1 MFRPLEVTT
10 CYRQQERVM
19 RLVTVFL
26 VFSFALATT
35 VVSQTVNTVIDNGV
49 SSNRVDM
56 IFIGDGYTASQ
67 LENEYVTHLQT
78 TVNHFFNNGQDPF
91 PRYSS
96 FFNVHRVNIASNES
110 GADKPLDNIY
120 VDTALDASYSWNG
133 SVERCLYF
141 NTGKANTAVA
151 TALSGTSIDI
161 DMRIGLV
168 NDAKYGGCGG
178 QWAVLA
184 GANGAAPEIALHE
197 VGHSFAQLADEY
209 WTSGSTYSGGE
220 RSNVNLTISPTT
232 GKWDRWLGYSD
243 PDNPTIGEIG
253 YYEGGGYNEFGLY
266 RPSDRSKMR
275 SLNRPFDA
283 ISREQFIKRIYEEV
297 DPLDNWLDNSTE
309 LESPEMLWVDSVD
322 ENVINVEWFVNGVSL
337 GVLGETLDL
346 GTLGL
351 AEGSHTAEARAYDE
365 ILDFSFTGESLD
377 WWRYDDTSLLEQS
390 VVWNFTVSAVPEP
403 GSLAGLLMAGSLVLV
418 RRRRF

>member
-1 MFRPLEVTT
+1 MLLGLWPA
-10 CYRQQERVM
+10 
-19 RLVTVFL
+19 
-26 VFSFALATT
+26 FSSA
-35 VVSQTVNTVIDNGV
+35 QTVETVINNGA

-67 LENEYVTHLQT
+67 LDNEYVTHLQS
-78 TVNHFFNNGQDPF
+78 TVDHFFSNGQDPF

-96 FFNVHRVNIASNES
+96 YFNVHRVNIASNES

-120 VDTALDASYSWNG
+120 VDTALDASYSWGG

-151 TALSGTSIDI
+151 TALTGTSIDI

-184 GANGAAPEIALHE
+184 GANAAAPEIALHE
-197 VGHSFAQLADEY
+197 VGHSFASLADEY
-209 WTSGSTYSGGE
+209 WYTDDTYSGSE
-220 RSNVNLTISPTT
+220 KSNVNLTISPTT
-232 GKWDRWLGYSD
+232 GKWDRWLDYVD
-243 PDNPTIGEIG
+243 PDNTTIGAID

-266 RPSDRSKMR
+266 RPSNNSKMR

-297 DPLDNWLDNSTE
+297 DPLDAWLDNSSE
-309 LESPEMLWVDSVD
+309 LDSPTSLWVDSVD
-322 ENVINVEWFVNGVSL
+322 AGVINVEWFIDGISL
-337 GVLGETLDL
+337 GVLGESIDL
-346 GTLGL
+346 TGLGL
-351 AEGSHTAEARAYDE
+351 AEGSHTAEALAYDS
-365 ILDFSFTGESLD
+365 ILDFSYTGLSLD
-377 WWRYDDTSLLEQS
+377 WWRYDDKSLLQQS
-390 VVWNFTVSAVPEP
+390 VTWTFNVSAVPEP
-403 GSLAGLLMAGSLVLV
+403 GSLLMVSLLGVGLLN
-418 RRRRF
+418 RRRRVD